1 MRQLHDLIKEI
12 KQPELIDAMDDP
24 RIGGLVDHSQKVK
37 SGDLFIAVQGYEADG
52 HQYIQD
58 AIDRGAVAVI
68 GEKDLTGYDVPYI
81 KVDNSR
87 HILGELAKVFYDY
100 PFEDKLVIGVTGT
113 NGKTTTSHML
123 HHLLVESNYQT
134 GLIGTVKC
142 VINGQTFTQKQTTP
156 SVLDLYQHVYDSQD
170 DVMVIEVSSHALD
183 QNRLAGVTFDYGIF
197 TNLSY
202 EHLDYHADMWAYFKA
217 KRQLFSQLKPYG
229 QALVNVD
236 NDWGKQLYEWLESH
250 QYHVKRIGQSFDAD
264 VRLMD
269 MDCNEGC
276 NMTLK
281 IDEDSFSIHS
291 PQLGLY
297 NLYNLALAFSV
308 ANDLVEKPQ
317 LLVDKVK
324 TFSGVPGR
332 FDLFEMSNGVKVVVD
347 YAHTSDAIQQLL
359 ATVYTIK
366 SGRLFH
372 IFGFKGNRDKS
383 KRGDMVRQSLKYSD
397 QTTLTIGELNGETV
411 EGMFDEMSHL
421 VSVWNDQRLTVEKP
435 RHRLIEQII
444 KSAKPEDWVVISG
457 QGHELY
463 DYENEWGTK
472 TDGET
477 VNYVD
482 RLLATEV
489 SKE

>member
-12 KQPELIDAMDDP
+12 KQPELIEAMDNP
-24 RIGGLVDHSQKVK
+24 IIEGLVDHSRKVK
-37 SGDLFIAVQGYEADG
+37 KGDLFIAVQGYEADG
-52 HQYIQD
+52 HQFIQD

-68 GEKDLTGYDVPYI
+68 GEKNLTGFDVPYI

-123 HHLLVESNYQT
+123 HHLLVESSFQV

-170 DVMVIEVSSHALD
+170 DIMVIEVSSHALD
-183 QNRLAGVTFDYGIF
+183 QNRLAGVTFDYAIF

-202 EHLDYHADMWAYFKA
+202 EHLDYHSDMWAYFEA
-217 KRQLFSQLKPYG
+217 KRQLFLQLKPYG
-229 QALVNVD
+229 QALINID
-236 NDWGKQLYEWLESH
+236 DDWGKQLYEWLESH
-250 QYHVKRIGQSFDAD
+250 QYHVKRIGQTSDAD

-269 MDCNEGC
+269 MGCNEGC

-281 IDEDSFSIHS
+281 IQGDSFSIHS

-308 ANDLVEKPQ
+308 AYDLVEHPQ
-317 LLVDKVK
+317 LLVKKVK

-332 FDLFEMSNGVKVVVD
+332 FDLLEMNNGVQVVVD
-347 YAHTSDAIQQLL
+347 YAHTPDAIKEVLKTVDIITSEKITHILSFKANRDEGKRDAMVKHSSEHSDHIILTQGDLDGFDSLEMEKELKDLRQQWYSNDIDVNVDRINAIYECIEQAKAGDCVVITGQGHKVYEDDNKWGTTTDRETVQYVNQLL
-359 ATVYTIK
+359 AT
-366 SGRLFH
+366 
-372 IFGFKGNRDKS
+372 
-383 KRGDMVRQSLKYSD
+383 
-397 QTTLTIGELNGETV
+397 EL
-411 EGMFDEMSHL
+411 
-421 VSVWNDQRLTVEKP
+421 
-435 RHRLIEQII
+435 
-444 KSAKPEDWVVISG
+444 
-457 QGHELY
+457 
-463 DYENEWGTK
+463 
-472 TDGET
+472 
-477 VNYVD
+477 
-482 RLLATEV
+482 